1 MRNHF
6 QKTFEQVTMPE
17 GCARRIQAD
26 ILSKTHQQEVL
37 LMKPKKRLICTLAA
51 VVAVVLSLSLTAFAA
66 NEATDGALLRQFT
79 IWVNGEEYTASLTED
94 GDYTLETDDYT
105 ITGNYDDGSIDIA
118 ASGSD
123 LEEEETVIVQ
133 YYVPV
138 EEDEADGDASTSAA
152 GAFETVEEGDSSAP

>member
-17 GCARRIQAD
+17 DCARRIQAD
-26 ILSKTHQQEVL
+26 ILSKTQQQEVL
-37 LMKPKKRLICTLAA
+37 VMKPKKRFVCTLAA

-66 NEATDGALLRQFT
+66 NEVTDGALLRQFT
-79 IWVNGEEYTASLTED
+79 IWVNGEEYTATLNED
-94 GDYTLETDDYT
+94 GDYTLEANDYT

-118 ASGSD
+118 AEGGD
-123 LEEEETVIVQ
+123 LDDEETVIVQ

-138 EEDEADGDASTSAA
+138 EEDEEGGDTS
-152 GAFETVEEGDSSAP
+152 GGFETVEEGDSSVG

>member
-17 GCARRIQAD
+17 DCAQRIRAD
-26 ILSKTHQQEVL
+26 ILSQTQQQEVL
-37 LMKPKKRLICTLAA
+37 LMKPKKKLVCTLAA

-79 IWVNGEEYTASLTED
+79 ILVNGEAYTATLNED
-94 GDYTLETDDYT
+94 GDYTLEANDYT

-118 ASGSD
+118 ASGGD
-123 LEEEETVIVQ
+123 LDDEETVIVE
-133 YYVPV
+133 YYVPI
-138 EEDEADGDASTSAA
+138 EEEEADADAS
-152 GAFETVEEGDSSAP
+152 GEFETVEEGDSSVG

>member
-17 GCARRIQAD
+17 DCARRIQAD
-26 ILSKTHQQEVL
+26 ILSKTQQQEVL
-37 LMKPKKRLICTLAA
+37 VMKPKKRFVCTLAA

-79 IWVNGEEYTASLTED
+79 LWVNGEEYTASLTED
-94 GDYTLETDDYT
+94 GEYTLETGDYT

-118 ASGSD
+118 AEGGD
-123 LEEEETVIVQ
+123 LDDEETVIVE

-138 EEDEADGDASTSAA
+138 EEEDETDGDASAS
-152 GAFETVEEGDSSAP
+152 GEFETVEEGDSSVG